1 MSRCLRVVSMNAP
14 HPCTFHSSSSADL
27 WLTAQSRYAAREY
40 DAALEALD
48 RLLDALPA
56 DAAALELAARALAAK
71 GQSGVADAPLTGG
84 ALADAHYALGAWLF
98 RRGRIAASEQA
109 YRRVLALR
117 ADDVPALSNLG
128 VVLMHESRMDEAEAM
143 LARALDLDPNH
154 INALLHQGLLMWR
167 LGRLAQSE
175 AAYRAAL
182 ARDADNFQAWNN
194 LGLLLKDMNRLP
206 ESETACRRAV
216 ALNGNIAEAHNNLGN
231 ALWQLGRVE
240 ASIDAY
246 RRALA
251 LRPDYAAAR
260 ANLALPLL
268 CLGDYENA
276 WPFYEARHDPSIGT
290 EGVLQP
296 PVPYPQW
303 QGESLVGKSILVWPE
318 QGLGDSLQFC
328 RYVPMLKALGAAHV
342 SVACAPT
349 QQRLFETLA
358 GADQVIPLNGQG
370 RIERHDFWCLMMS
383 LPYRFGTTV
392 ATIPASVPYLHAQ
405 ASELER
411 WRTRLPDAALKVGLV
426 WAGNPRA
433 DQASSNAIDQRRSL
447 DAQAFVPLLSMP
459 DVTFVSLQLGD
470 STRPQIAHLPA
481 AIQPLDPMDEVRDF
495 ADTAA
500 IVANLD
506 LVITVDTSMAHLAG
520 ALGKPVWVL
529 SRYAACWR
537 WFKDRED
544 SPWYPSAR
552 VFRQTQ
558 PDAWDDVL
566 RRVER
571 ALAELTA

>member
-1 MSRCLRVVSMNAP
+1 MNAA
-14 HPCTFHSSSSADL
+14 HSSAFPFSSADI
-27 WLTAQSRYAAREY
+27 WQTAQTWYAAHDY
-40 DAALEALD
+40 DAALEALE
-48 RLLDALPA
+48 RLLDVHPA
-56 DAAALELAARALAAK
+56 DQDALELAARALAAK
-71 GQSGVADAPLTGG
+71 GVSGPADTLATVG
-84 ALADAHYALGAWLF
+84 ALADAHYALGAWLL
-98 RRGRIAASEQA
+98 RRGRIAAAEQA
-109 YRRVLALR
+109 YRRLLALR
-117 ADDVPALSNLG
+117 PDDVSALSNLG
-128 VVLMHESRMDEAEAM
+128 VVLMHESRMDEAEAV
-143 LARALDLDPNH
+143 LARALEADPNH

-182 ARDADNFQAWNN
+182 ARDANNAQAWNN

-216 ALNGNIAEAHNNLGN
+216 ALNGSLAEAHNNLGN

-240 ASIDAY
+240 ESVEAY
-246 RRALA
+246 RHALA

-268 CLGDYENA
+268 CLGDYESA
-276 WPFYEARHDPSIGT
+276 WPLYEARHDPSMGA
-290 EGVLQP
+290 EGVRRP
-296 PVPYPQW
+296 PVPYPPW

-358 GADQVIPLNGQG
+358 GADRVIPLNGQG
-370 RIERHDFWCLMMS
+370 RIERHDYWCLMMS
-383 LPYRFGTTV
+383 LPLRFGTTV
-392 ATIPASVPYLHAQ
+392 ATIPARVPYLLAQ
-405 ASELER
+405 ADEVEK
-411 WRTRLPDAALKVGLV
+411 WRTRLPRTGLKVGLV

-433 DQASSNAIDQRRSL
+433 DQASSNAMDQRRSL
-447 DAQAFVPLLSMP
+447 DAQAFVPLLNMP
-459 DVTFVSLQLGD
+459 GVTFISLQLGD
-470 STRPQIAHLPA
+470 STRPQIAKLPA
-481 AIQPLDPMDEVRDF
+481 AIQPFDPMDEVRDF

-506 LVITVDTSMAHLAG
+506 LVITVDTSMAHLTG

-544 SPWYPSAR
+544 SPWYPGAR

-558 PDAWDDVL
+558 ADAWDDVL

-571 ALAELTA
+571 SLAELAA

>member
-1 MSRCLRVVSMNAP
+1 MNAP
-14 HPCTFHSSSSADL
+14 LSSASPSASSSA
-27 WLTAQSRYAAREY
+27 SPSGNCHAARSLHAAGAH
-40 DAALEALD
+40 DAALESLD
-48 RLLDALPA
+48 RILDAHPS
-56 DAAALELAARALAAK
+56 DGEALELAARALAAT
-71 GQSGVADAPLTGG
+71 GAHGVAPTLATHRE
-84 ALADAHYALGAWLF
+84 LADAHYALGAWLY
-98 RRGRIAASEQA
+98 RRGRIAAAEQA
-109 YRRVLALR
+109 YRRVLSLR
-117 ADDVPALSNLG
+117 PDDVSALSNLG
-128 VVLMHESRMDEAEAM
+128 VVLNHASRLDEAEAV
-143 LARALDLDPNH
+143 LAHALEIDPDH
-154 INALLHQGLLMWR
+154 IGALLHMGVLMWQ
-167 LGRLAQSE
+167 LGRLAHSE
-175 AAYRAAL
+175 TAYRAAL
-182 ARDADNFQAWNN
+182 ARNENNALAWNN

-206 ESETACRRAV
+206 ESEAACRRAL
-216 ALNGNIAEAHNNLGN
+216 ALNGNLAEVHNNLGN

-240 ASIDAY
+240 ESIDAY

-268 CLGDYENA
+268 RLGDYESA
-276 WPFYEARHDPSIGT
+276 WPLYEARHDPSIGT
-290 EGVLQP
+290 EGVPRP

-303 QGESLVGKSILVWPE
+303 QGESLAGKSVLVWPE

-358 GADQVIPLNGQG
+358 NVDQVIPLNGQG
-370 RIERHDFWCLMMS
+370 RIERHDYWCLMMS
-383 LPYRFGTTV
+383 LPFRFGTTV
-392 ATIPASVPYLHAQ
+392 ATIPAGVPYLHAP
-405 ASELER
+405 ASEVEK
-411 WRTRLPDAALKVGLV
+411 WHTRLPEAALKVGLV

-447 DAQAFVPLLSMP
+447 DAQSFVPLLNTP
-459 DVTFVSLQLGD
+459 GVTFVSLQLGD
-470 STRPQIAHLPA
+470 STRPQIANLPA
-481 AIQPLDPMDEVRDF
+481 EIRPFDPMNDVRDF

-520 ALGKPVWVL
+520 ALGRPVWVL

-544 SPWYPSAR
+544 SPWYPGAR

-571 ALAELTA
+571 ALAELAV